1 MGTDTVFHFLCV
13 KKRKNKN
20 GFEKTYMYYIV
31 YPVIG
36 L

>member
-13 KKRKNKN
+13 KKRKNEN
-20 GFEKTYMYYIV
+20 EIEPVYMYRIV